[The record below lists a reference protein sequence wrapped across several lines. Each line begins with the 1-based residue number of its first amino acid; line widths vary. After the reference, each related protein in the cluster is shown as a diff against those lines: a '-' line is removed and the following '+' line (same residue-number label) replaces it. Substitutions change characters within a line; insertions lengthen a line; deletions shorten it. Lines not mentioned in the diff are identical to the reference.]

1 MHPQEKSS
9 FISMGKRKKSSR
21 KPALV
26 RQKATLGE
34 FFFGECTSLLISGKK
49 PVLPVYSVIMKN
61 LSLCAWIERKV
72 WQT

>member
-1 MHPQEKSS
+1 
-9 FISMGKRKKSSR
+9 MGKRKKSSR

-34 FFFGECTSLLISGKK
+34 FFGECTSLLISGKK
-49 PVLPVYSVIMKN
+49 PVLPVYSVTMKN